1 MTILQAWLQNLQ
13 ARFQNRNNQNALP
26 HAGVSLEDLRK
37 LSVGN
42 PEQAKIILEYE
53 KLKEDNHWLKTFLTF
68 VAGALI
74 PLIGLWLVARDKQ
87 QEITQQNT
95 VIAQKNREIAQKD
108 AEIQNLKEQAHK
120 NILKDIYG
128 IFLTNRN
135 VIYST
140 NPSECENF
148 ARITDAVYHGSKDLG
163 PIFNR
168 LADNVNATKCKSI
181 LWQFS
186 EQQPHLYE
194 PPSPEDKQQAQEQA
208 TSISK
213 LKSDKVTIQIEDL
226 IKKFTTSERKTAS
239 LTLSEL
245 ANKDTEAKPL
255 VVNALIGGIVGDK
268 EENAYLKNLYIAYTL
283 AKIKD
288 WSSPQYQKV
297 CNLKTSK
304 NYNDPTFKMRVN
316 NAINKL
322 DKSKHCP

>member
-26 HAGVSLEDLRK
+26 HAGVSLEDLKK
-37 LSVGN
+37 LN

-53 KLKEDNHWLKTFLTF
+53 KLKEDNHWSKPFLTF

-74 PLIGLWLVARDKQ
+74 PMFLLMPQIIQKQ
-87 QEITQQNT
+87 QEI
-95 VIAQKNREIAQKD
+95 
-108 AEIQNLKEQAHK
+108 QNLEEQAKK
-120 NILKDIYG
+120 NIQKDIYG
-128 IFLTNRN
+128 IFLTNRT

-148 ARITDAVYHGSKDLG
+148 AHITDAVYHGSEDLG

-168 LADNVNATKCKSI
+168 LAANVNATKCQSI
-181 LWQFS
+181 LWQLE
-186 EQQPHLYE
+186 EQQPNSNQQ
-194 PPSPEDKQQAQEQA
+194 PSPEDKQQAQEQA

-245 ANKDTEAKPL
+245 ANKDPEAKPL
-255 VVNALIGGIVGDK
+255 VVNALIGGIVGDNDNK
-268 EENAYLKNLYIAYTL
+268 ENPYLKNLYIAYTL
-283 AKIKD
+283 GKIKD

-322 DKSKHCP
+322 DKSQHCP

>member
-1 MTILQAWLQNLQ
+1 MTIRQAWLQNLQ

-26 HAGVSLEDLRK
+26 HAGVSLEDLRE

-53 KLKEDNHWLKTFLTF
+53 KLKEDNHWSKPFLTF

-74 PLIGLWLVARDKQ
+74 PLIGLVLVARDKQ
-87 QEITQQNT
+87 QEI
-95 VIAQKNREIAQKD
+95 AQKD
-108 AEIQNLKEQAHK
+108 AEIQDLKEQAHK
-120 NILKDIYG
+120 NRLKDIYG
-128 IFLTNRN
+128 IFLTNRT

-148 ARITDAVYHGSKDLG
+148 ARITDAVYHGSEDLG

-168 LADNVNATKCKSI
+168 LAANVNATKCQSI
-181 LWQFS
+181 LWQLA
-186 EQQPHLYE
+186 EQQPNSNQ

-208 TSISK
+208 TSISE

-226 IKKFTTSERKTAS
+226 IKKFTTSERKNAS

-245 ANKDTEAKPL
+245 ANKDPEANPL
-255 VVNALIGGIVGDK
+255 VVKGLIVGIVGDK

-283 AKIKD
+283 AKIND
-288 WSSPQYQKV
+288 WNSSEYGKV

>member
-1 MTILQAWLQNLQ
+1 MRCSQDT
-13 ARFQNRNNQNALP
+13 
-26 HAGVSLEDLRK
+26 
-37 LSVGN
+37 
-42 PEQAKIILEYE
+42 
-53 KLKEDNHWLKTFLTF
+53 
-68 VAGALI
+68 
-74 PLIGLWLVARDKQ
+74 
-87 QEITQQNT
+87 EI
-95 VIAQKNREIAQKD
+95 KD
-108 AEIQNLKEQAHK
+108 LKEQAHK
-120 NILKDIYG
+120 NRLKDIYG
-128 IFLTNRN
+128 IFLTNTD
-135 VIYST
+135 VIYSKT
-140 NPSECENF
+140 PSECENF
-148 ARITDAVYHGSKDLG
+148 ARITDAVYHGSEDLG

-168 LADNVNATKCKSI
+168 LAANVNATKCQSI
-181 LWQFS
+181 LWQLA
-186 EQQPHLYE
+186 EQQPNSNQ

-245 ANKDTEAKPL
+245 ANKDTEAKPR

-322 DKSKHCP
+322 DKSQHCP

>member
-26 HAGVSLEDLRK
+26 HAGVSLEDLRE

-53 KLKEDNHWLKTFLTF
+53 KLKEDNHWSKPFLTF

-74 PLIGLWLVARDKQ
+74 PLIGLVLVARDKQ
-87 QEITQQNT
+87 QEI
-95 VIAQKNREIAQKD
+95 AQKD
-108 AEIQNLKEQAHK
+108 AEIQDLKEQAHK
-120 NILKDIYG
+120 NRLKDIYG
-128 IFLTNRN
+128 IFLTNRT

-148 ARITDAVYHGSKDLG
+148 ARITDAVYHGSEDLG

-168 LADNVNATKCKSI
+168 LAANVNATKCQSI
-181 LWQFS
+181 LWQLA
-186 EQQPHLYE
+186 EQQPNSNQ

-208 TSISK
+208 TSISE

-226 IKKFTTSERKTAS
+226 IKKFTTSERKNAS

-245 ANKDTEAKPL
+245 ANKDPEANPL
-255 VVNALIGGIVGDK
+255 VVKALIVGIVGDK

-283 AKIKD
+283 AKIND
-288 WSSPQYQKV
+288 WNSSEYGKV

>member
-26 HAGVSLEDLRK
+26 HAGVSLEDLRE

-53 KLKEDNHWLKTFLTF
+53 KLKEDNHWSKPFLTF

-74 PLIGLWLVARDKQ
+74 PMFLLMPQIIQKQ
-87 QEITQQNT
+87 QEI
-95 VIAQKNREIAQKD
+95 
-108 AEIQNLKEQAHK
+108 QNLEEQAKK
-120 NILKDIYG
+120 NIQKDIYG
-128 IFLTNRN
+128 IFLTNRT

-148 ARITDAVYHGSKDLG
+148 AHITDAVYHGSEDLG

-168 LADNVNATKCKSI
+168 LAANVNATKCQSI
-181 LWQFS
+181 LWQLE
-186 EQQPHLYE
+186 EQQPNSNQQ
-194 PPSPEDKQQAQEQA
+194 PSPEDKQQAQEQA

-245 ANKDTEAKPL
+245 ANKDPEAKPL
-255 VVNALIGGIVGDK
+255 VVNALIGGIVGDNDNK
-268 EENAYLKNLYIAYTL
+268 ENPYLKNLYIAYTL
-283 AKIKD
+283 GKIKD

-322 DKSKHCP
+322 DKSQHCP

>member
-26 HAGVSLEDLRK
+26 HAGVSLEDLKK
-37 LSVGN
+37 LN

-53 KLKEDNHWLKTFLTF
+53 KLKEDNHWSKPFLTF

-74 PLIGLWLVARDKQ
+74 PMFLLMPQIIQKQ
-87 QEITQQNT
+87 QEI
-95 VIAQKNREIAQKD
+95 
-108 AEIQNLKEQAHK
+108 QNLEEQAKK
-120 NILKDIYG
+120 NIQKDIYG
-128 IFLTNRN
+128 IFLTNRT

-148 ARITDAVYHGSKDLG
+148 AHITDAVYHGSEDLG

-168 LADNVNATKCKSI
+168 LAANVNATKCQSI
-181 LWQFS
+181 LWQLA
-186 EQQPHLYE
+186 EQQPNSNQQ
-194 PPSPEDKQQAQEQA
+194 PSPEDKQQAQEQA

-245 ANKDTEAKPL
+245 ANKDPEAKPL
-255 VVNALIGGIVGDK
+255 VVNALIGGIVGDNDNK
-268 EENAYLKNLYIAYTL
+268 ENPYLKNLYIAYTL
-283 AKIKD
+283 GKIKD

-322 DKSKHCP
+322 DKSQHCP